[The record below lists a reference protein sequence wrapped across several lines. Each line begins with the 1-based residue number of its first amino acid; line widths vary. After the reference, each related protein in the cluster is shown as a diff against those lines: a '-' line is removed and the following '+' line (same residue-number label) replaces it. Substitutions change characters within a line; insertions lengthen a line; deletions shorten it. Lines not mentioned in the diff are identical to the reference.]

1 MASLSTTTMSGLLR
15 KGKFEEMCQS
25 VESFFMEDPD
35 DAGSAIKVVKVVAWF
50 VYENSVDIKWR
61 RRLVEIVV
69 SSVGVVCRIEKSTSG
84 IIKTEVFRYN
94 FCYI

>member
-35 DAGSAIKVVKVVAWF
+35 DAGSAIKVVRW
-50 VYENSVDIKWR
+50 WR
-61 RRLVEIVV
+61 GLSTRTVSILNGVED
-69 SSVGVVCRIEKSTSG
+69 
-84 IIKTEVFRYN
+84 
-94 FCYI
+94 